1 MKMYIFYGEKCIN
14 SVLKMILIILDLFFV
29 SKFIII
35 VIFGGIGGVL
45 LLIIFIFI
53 ICFCYCL
60 K

>member
-1 MKMYIFYGEKCIN
+1 MLKIIIK
-14 SVLKMILIILDLFFV
+14 VLMILDLFLV
-29 SKFIII
+29 SKFFII

-60 K
+60 KYVERKG